1 MIYFAITCV
10 LILAVIC
17 VYKFVSTY
25 TEKIKI
31 ETKYEEL
38 EIEIER
44 LSKEKY
50 AMKEV
55 CDIAQET
62 KIKLEAENKHK
73 NERIEELLRQAEQMN
88 KDKNTIEEN
97 YSTIHEYKIKLEA
110 DNKNKEVQICNLNKN
125 IGELEEH
132 IEQIRKENQSIKD
145 DNARFKAT
153 NEANEKRINEL
164 NNDIERE
171 KAQHKDMFESIQKG
185 LEKYIKLQDD
195 NVLKKVE
202 LIFNRDSKKALD
214 DVFIP
219 IKKTI
224 QEYSVNLRENE
235 ANLKGQIKSVFEY
248 ARTMQETTESLSKI
262 LKGDKKVRGNFGEIQ
277 LKNVLENSGLIEG
290 EQYKLQTH
298 FKDGNKGYK
307 PDAVVFLDGGAENDN
322 KRRNIIIDSKF
333 PLPDDLTLTSDS
345 DMELESRIAKE
356 IAKNLKYRIDELA
369 DKPYREF
376 NDYTYD
382 YVLLF
387 LPYNNILDLALSADH
402 NIYQYAYS
410 KKIYLVTPHTL
421 FMALKTIHI
430 SWTYIQ
436 REKSV
441 QSAFKEINAFYEK
454 FATAIESFQGI
465 QKHFK
470 SLGDDIDKLD
480 KQLVSGRGNLCGKF
494 ESLKNFGAT
503 PKKNLPNVEG
513 E

>member
-1 MIYFAITCV
+1 M
-10 LILAVIC
+10 
-17 VYKFVSTY
+17 
-25 TEKIKI
+25 
-31 ETKYEEL
+31 
-38 EIEIER
+38 
-44 LSKEKY
+44 
-50 AMKEV
+50 
-55 CDIAQET
+55 
-62 KIKLEAENKHK
+62 
-73 NERIEELLRQAEQMN
+73 
-88 KDKNTIEEN
+88 
-97 YSTIHEYKIKLEA
+97 
-110 DNKNKEVQICNLNKN
+110 
-125 IGELEEH
+125 
-132 IEQIRKENQSIKD
+132 
-145 DNARFKAT
+145 
-153 NEANEKRINEL
+153 
-164 NNDIERE
+164 
-171 KAQHKDMFESIQKG
+171 
-185 LEKYIKLQDD
+185 
-195 NVLKKVE
+195 
-202 LIFNRDSKKALD
+202 
-214 DVFIP
+214 
-219 IKKTI
+219 
-224 QEYSVNLRENE
+224 RENE

-513 E
+513 